1 MSDPVRRHTE
11 RLAEHLKL
19 GSDRADSVERMEL
32 VEDVAAILWPQIR
45 RELGWFDQQT
55 CDRNDLVNRLY
66 GLVAMVNTGGDLAGV
81 ADALAELSVRVDQLA
96 EKHRGTDE
104 A

>member
-19 GSDRADSVERMEL
+19 GHDRADSVERMEL

-45 RELGWFDQQT
+45 RELGWFDQET
-55 CDRNDLVNRLY
+55 CDRNDVVNRLY
-66 GLVAMVNTGGDLAGV
+66 GLAAMVNTGADLGGV
-81 ADALAELSVRVDQLA
+81 ADALAELSVRVDGLA
-96 EKHRGTDE
+96 DRYRKDE
-104 A
+104 E